1 MDVHAR
7 NLLSTWVNIM
17 MLGMSVWQQRRLENW
32 GIPGFHQASLKNDM
46 SRNWDYWDG
55 SKLVL
60 Q

>member
-32 GIPGFHQASLKNDM
+32 GYPVFIRLPFKMTCRATGTTGMDQN
-46 SRNWDYWDG
+46 
-55 SKLVL
+55 
-60 Q
+60 

>member
-46 SRNWDYWDG
+46 SRNWDY
-55 SKLVL
+55 
-60 Q
+60 